1 VLPLRDKAPT
11 RSFPVVTIA
20 LIAANFL
27 VWWRELEARPAQ
39 VDRYAFYP
47 CSVVGPCIGIARR
60 HVEPLESAFTAMFM
74 HASWGHILGNMLFL
88 WIFGNNVEDVL
99 GRLRFLGFYLASG
112 LVATAGQA
120 FVTLHYA
127 STQAASVPNLG
138 ASGAIAGVLGAYF
151 VLLPRARVLTL
162 VGIFPIEV
170 PAVVFLG
177 IWFLL
182 ELWEGDFSL
191 THPSTGGGVA
201 FFAHI
206 AGFVFGLATVRLL
219 ARREPLTSP

>member
-1 VLPLRDKAPT
+1 MLPLRDKAPT
-11 RSFPVVTIA
+11 RSFPIVTVG

-27 VWWRELEARPAQ
+27 VWWRELESRPAE

-47 CSVVGPCIGIARR
+47 CSIAGPCTGIARH
-60 HVEPLESAFTAMFM
+60 HVEPLEGAFTSMFL
-74 HASWGHILGNMLFL
+74 HASWEHILGNMLFL

-99 GRLRFLGFYLASG
+99 GRARYLGFYLASG

-120 FVTLHYA
+120 LVTIHYA
-127 STQAASVPNLG
+127 AKAAASVPNLG

-151 VLLPRARVLTL
+151 LLLPGARVLTL
-162 VGIFPIEV
+162 VVIFPVEV

-177 IWFLL
+177 LWFLL
-182 ELWEGDFSL
+182 ELWEADFSL
-191 THPSTGGGVA
+191 THPSNGGGVA

-206 AGFVFGLATVRLL
+206 TGFLFGLLTARAL
-219 ARREPLTSP
+219 AQRKPLEAA